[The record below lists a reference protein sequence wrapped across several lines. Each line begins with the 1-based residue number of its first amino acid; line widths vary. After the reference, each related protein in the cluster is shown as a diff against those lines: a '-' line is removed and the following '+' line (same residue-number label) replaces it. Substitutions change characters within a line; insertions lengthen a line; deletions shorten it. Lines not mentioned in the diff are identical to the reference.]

1 MIANQH
7 TTLAELA
14 IKHPAASRVFN
25 RHEFDFC
32 CHGNRSLEEACTE
45 RGMAPESVLAE
56 IEQESRDC
64 SDAPRWEQR
73 PLTELISYIVNYYHW
88 RLREELPLLVE
99 LATRVENV
107 HKDKAVCP
115 RGLADHLRAIHCAV
129 LDHLAKE
136 ETILF
141 PIIEAGRGARA
152 AGPIHVME
160 IEHDDHGENLRK
172 TRQLTSNLTLPPE
185 ACPTW
190 AALYLR
196 LREFEEELMEHI
208 HLENNILFRRALCEE
223 GGRK

>member
-1 MIANQH
+1 
-7 TTLAELA
+7 
-14 IKHPAASRVFN
+14 
-25 RHEFDFC
+25 
-32 CHGNRSLEEACTE
+32 
-45 RGMAPESVLAE
+45 MAPESVLAE

-99 LATRVENV
+99 MATRVENA
-107 HKDKAVCP
+107 HKDKAACP

-152 AGPIHVME
+152 
-160 IEHDDHGENLRK
+160 
-172 TRQLTSNLTLPPE
+172 
-185 ACPTW
+185 
-190 AALYLR
+190 
-196 LREFEEELMEHI
+196 
-208 HLENNILFRRALCEE
+208 
-223 GGRK
+223 